1 MTTAPPPAARVVVT
15 GGVAA
20 YDIRDF
26 LTRAAVPFT
35 YLDDEGPAE
44 VAVCTFD
51 DGRCLTNPTIQDVG
65 RALGLVTPPSRDSYD
80 FAVIG
85 AGPAGLAAAV
95 YASCDGLSTWWSR
108 SGPPAARPA
117 PAGGSRTT
125 SASPRASAGRN
136 WPSGP
141 ATRPRSSG
149 PRSSCSSH

>member
-1 MTTAPPPAARVVVT
+1 MSTTPPTPPTPPAVRVVVT

-20 YDIRDF
+20 YGIRDF

-95 YASCDGLSTWWSR
+95 YASVRGSVDG
-108 SGPPAARPA
+108 
-117 PAGGSRTT
+117 GGRGVG
-125 SASPRASAGRN
+125 AGR
-136 WPSGP
+136 PGRHQL
-141 ATRPRSSG
+141 ADRELPRLS
-149 PRSSCSSH
+149 